1 MNDEF
6 TVKTGDVDRNS
17 DNATQVRLSYSNKS
31 DRWTV
36 SFNAGVQ
43 LSKKEADLIAECI
56 RSELNLPRSLDK
68 VEKLDHEK
76 IREVD
81 IEQFCQNPVIYSDA
95 PSLDYNFDIELL
107 ENHCIVESV
116 SKENLIILETLF

>member
-1 MNDEF
+1 MTNLLS
-6 TVKTGDVDRNS
+6 KTGDVDRNS

-56 RSELNLPRSLDK
+56 RSELKLPNSLDK

-76 IREVD
+76 TREVD
-81 IEQFCQNPVIYSDA
+81 IEQFRQNPVIYSDA

-107 ENHCIVESV
+107 ENHCIVEII
-116 SKENLIILETLF
+116 SKEKLIILESLF